1 MKKLTLIFILSGL
14 SFFGQAQTT
23 LYLDNTGKKVKTFE
37 ECQYYITTTHDSVH
51 FDKVYL
57 RLYSKP
63 KQLMKEQFFSS
74 FIMKKK
80 DGTQREW
87 YVNGKIK
94 EEENYNDG
102 KREGKHQAWFG
113 NGRLYIDESY
123 KNDNLDGIAKEW
135 YFTGQLKKDANYTDG
150 VLTGQLL
157 TYWINGKIKRD
168 DTYKKGELIS
178 GQCADSIG
186 NNIAHFDYI
195 LMPQFPENAVGAYL
209 AKNIRYP
216 VAAQQIGA
224 QGRVIVQFVVNIDG
238 TIIGAHVIQGVNPD
252 LDAEAVRV
260 VSKMPQWIPAK
271 IDGEPIKVEYT
282 LPVNFKLQ

>member
-1 MKKLTLIFILSGL
+1 MKNLALILILSGL
-14 SFFGQAQTT
+14 SFLTHAQTIV
-23 LYLDNTGKKVKTFE
+23 YLDNTGKKVKTFE
-37 ECQYYITTTHDSVH
+37 ECQYYITTVHDSVH
-51 FDKVYL
+51 FAKVCL

-102 KREGKHQAWFG
+102 KREGVHQTWFG
-113 NGRLYIDESY
+113 NGRLHLDENY
-123 KNDNLDGIAKEW
+123 KNDNLDGNAKEW
-135 YFTGQLKKDANYTDG
+135 YPSGLLKKDANYKDG
-150 VLTGQLL
+150 VLIGQLL
-157 TYWINGKIKRD
+157 TYWENGKVKRD
-168 DTYKKGELIS
+168 DTYKMGELIS
-178 GQCADSIG
+178 GQCTDSIG
-186 NNIAHFDYI
+186 NKVAHFDYI
-195 LMPQFPENAVGAYL
+195 VMPQFPENAVDAYL
-209 AKNIRYP
+209 SKNIRYP

-224 QGRVIVQFVVNIDG
+224 QGRVIVQFVVNVDG
-238 TIIGAHVIQGVNPD
+238 TIIGAHVSQGVNPD

-271 IDGEPIKVEYT
+271 IDGEPIKVQYT